1 MKAEYDLSVMKRN
14 GHPLRKKVAQGEFK
28 LINPLDIP
36 DLESK
41 LDKLTPD
48 ERDFFTKL
56 FELYYYKK

>member
-1 MKAEYDLSVMKRN
+1 MKTSVIDVIMSR
-14 GHPLRKKVAQGEFK
+14 RSVREFK

-36 DLESK
+36 DWESK

-56 FELYYYKK
+56 LESYYVKK